1 MKKVFVWIKEMS
13 IKVITNLWTT
23 IIIFVILT
31 LILSVLDS
39 KYNGWKLFSWFELL
53 VTLASS
59 FALPLTVIIVATI
72 FKKPIFE
79 LLNRTKKISSKYFD
93 SEFVD
98 IDVEVSTKEVDEF
111 TGKLNK
117 EVSSISLY
125 SDDDSKY
132 LQLFGEL
139 VTYVPLMESKVRDSM
154 SENPNIL
161 KFLYMKQLKTKMNTD
176 INIRNN
182 YVGRNNYLRDRERR
196 LLMHRES
203 FQEFTDITDNP
214 NIWLENLADIK
225 VSITR
230 RGFEEILSNLEG
242 DIWTDFEL
250 FWKLSLKVSNLGRY
264 IPMRSTSQQ
273 QMTRNLNNLKEL
285 LKDFSPGA
293 IKLGCESLESEIIN
307 RIDNFCFVNIED

>member
-1 MKKVFVWIKEMS
+1 MKKIFVWIKEMS

-31 LILSVLDS
+31 LILSMLDS
-39 KYNGWKLFSWFELL
+39 IYNEWKLFSWFELL

-98 IDVEVSTKEVDEF
+98 VEVSTKEVDEF

-117 EVSSISLY
+117 EVSSQNLY

-139 VTYVPLMESKVRDSM
+139 VTYVPLMESKVMDSM
-154 SENPNIL
+154 SANPDIL
-161 KFLYMKQLKTKMNTD
+161 KFLYMKQLETKINTD

-182 YVGRNNYLRDRERR
+182 DFRDRERR
-196 LLMHRES
+196 LLIHRES

-214 NIWLENLADIK
+214 NIWLENLADIN

-264 IPMRSTSQQ
+264 IPMGATSHQQ
-273 QMTRNLNNLKEL
+273 TTRRLNNLKEL

-293 IKLGCESLESEIIN
+293 IKVGCESLESEIIN
-307 RIDNFCFVNIED
+307 RIENFCFVNIED